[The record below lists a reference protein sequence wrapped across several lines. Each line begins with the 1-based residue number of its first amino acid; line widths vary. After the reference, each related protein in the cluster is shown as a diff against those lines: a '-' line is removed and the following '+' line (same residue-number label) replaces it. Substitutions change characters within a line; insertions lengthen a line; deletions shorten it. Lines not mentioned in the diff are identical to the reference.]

1 MLITIIG
8 LSAAA
13 LTSLSYIPQ
22 VKKALP
28 PGSTDDLSSRTL
40 AVLAAG
46 LALWI
51 GYGLLNGDFVI
62 IIANAI
68 GFALVATL
76 LDLGIGIP
84 AKASQ
89 TPWLAPRSRPA
100 QTFSRDF
107 SCIPSTSSDRFC
119 PS

>member
-8 LSAAA
+8 LLAAA

-28 PGSTDDLSSRTL
+28 PGSTDDLSSKTL

-51 GYGLLNGDFVI
+51 GYGVLKGDYVI
-62 IIANAI
+62 IAANAV
-68 GFALVATL
+68 GLALVATL
-76 LDLGIGIP
+76 IGFKI
-84 AKASQ
+84 Q
-89 TPWLAPRSRPA
+89 DGR
-100 QTFSRDF
+100 
-107 SCIPSTSSDRFC
+107 
-119 PS
+119 

>member
-8 LSAAA
+8 LLAAA

-28 PGSTDDLSSRTL
+28 PRSTDDLSSKTL
-40 AVLAAG
+40 VVLAAG

-51 GYGLLNGDFVI
+51 GHGLLNGDFVI

-76 LDLGIGIP
+76 IGLKI
-84 AKASQ
+84 
-89 TPWLAPRSRPA
+89 
-100 QTFSRDF
+100 RD
-107 SCIPSTSSDRFC
+107 TR
-119 PS
+119 

>member
-8 LSAAA
+8 LLAAA

-28 PGSTDDLSSRTL
+28 AGSTDDISFKTL

-51 GYGLLNGDFVI
+51 GLGILKGDFVI
-62 IIANAI
+62 IVANAVGLLFVAMLI
-68 GFALVATL
+68 GFK
-76 LDLGIGIP
+76 I
-84 AKASQ
+84 
-89 TPWLAPRSRPA
+89 
-100 QTFSRDF
+100 RDAGQ
-107 SCIPSTSSDRFC
+107 SPDGSPQSGRL
-119 PS
+119 